1 MITRRE
7 YRYLSPVLKCRKAD
21 RRILMLKGAGLVHS
35 PALHLTEL
43 AEEEDMPDTSF
54 APRVAEALGLAPE
67 ASEAELLAFLAR
79 VRALMLRIADSTT
92 SGNELAQM
100 DAPPASQPRAADH
113 VSIET
118 LQAVLTERN
127 EALEQMRASH
137 VKARVDDA
145 FARGYLSPAL
155 REWATDLCATDE
167 ASFDWFL
174 EKSIPHFKH
183 IVTPQP
189 SRASPPPWAARSRPE
204 TFPEAEA
211 AICEQLGLKPGTL
224 PS

>member
-167 ASFDWFL
+167 ASFDRFL